1 MLKTKS
7 IAFFKYN
14 ISSKIYEDL
23 LFQQFLQLIIDNSIV
38 DTAIFCDVHNL
49 STQQINIPIF
59 HTKYLSQ
66 SKFNLI
72 TDESD
77 DLVADLYPTNKFI
90 TSSTSICNKNT
101 LLYCVEPTMNHLSKF
116 LEENYDNLI

>member
-1 MLKTKS
+1 MLKIKS

-14 ISSKIYEDL
+14 ISSKIYEDI
-23 LFQQFLQLIIDNSIV
+23 LFQQFLQLIIDNGIV
-38 DTAIFCDVHNL
+38 NTAIFCDVHTL

-66 SKFNLI
+66 SKFNVI

-77 DLVADLYPTNKFI
+77 DVVADLYPTNKFI
-90 TSSTSICNKNT
+90 TSSTSIYNKNT
-101 LLYCVEPTMNHLSKF
+101 LLYVVEPTINHLSKF